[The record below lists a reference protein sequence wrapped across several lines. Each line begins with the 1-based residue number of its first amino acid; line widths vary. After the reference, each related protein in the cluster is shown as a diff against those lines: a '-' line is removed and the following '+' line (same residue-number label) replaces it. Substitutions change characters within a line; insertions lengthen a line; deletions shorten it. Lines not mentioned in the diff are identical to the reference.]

1 MADYGNVPVEDV
13 AVVQNAPRI
22 AANVV
27 NRMPLAC
34 PLSWKDVAFELVL
47 DGVLRDWVENGTT
60 ELDEGD
66 EDDLSNL
73 LKLAAD
79 TALALEASNRDAAF
93 RVLLKQVMADWVE
106 NWNAED

>member
-1 MADYGNVPVEDV
+1 MADYGNVPAEDV
-13 AVVQNAPRI
+13 SAVQDAPLLV
-22 AANVV
+22 AKVV

-34 PLSWKDVAFELVL
+34 PLAWKDVAYEFVL
-47 DGVLRDWVENGTT
+47 DGILRDWVENGTT

-79 TALALEASNRDAAF
+79 TALGIEGSSRDLAF

-106 NWNAED
+106 NWNAEE

>member
-1 MADYGNVPVEDV
+1 MAEYGNVPAEDI

-34 PLSWKDVAFELVL
+34 PFAWKEVAFELVL

-66 EDDLSNL
+66 EDDLANL

-79 TALALEASNRDAAF
+79 TALSLEASSRDLGF